1 MSIPRVLQ
9 ITAAILILLGFV
21 WGIVNAPFALGLTYG
36 SAILAM
42 AIDRGVQCLGRKGI
56 PRTVAI
62 ALLIF
67 IILLA
72 IAGILALAGPILISQ
87 IRYLIAFVPQAID
100 RLQDASWFE
109 KVAREID
116 LADQLQRLKQQ
127 IPTILSRTLNAALGA
142 AFQVLSWM
150 LFAVTVFFLTVFML
164 VFGRKFLQKIL
175 EQSLPQSEKRY
186 RQILHSIHRSVGGYI
201 FGLGLVVLLNA
212 TATSVFLAIVGIPLF
227 LLLGLLSGFSTII
240 PILGPTFTAMVV
252 SLIALTESGWPK
264 ALGVIIFFVIYQQ
277 FENQVIGPLIYRKTA
292 RINPLALVVGLL
304 FLSELFGFA
313 GAVLSVP
320 TMAIAQVLYLEIIHS
335 KKPAIST
342 YQTN

>member
-1 MSIPRVLQ
+1 MSIPRALQ
-9 ITAAILILLGFV
+9 ITAAILILAGLV
-21 WGIVNAPFALGLTYG
+21 WGVVNAPFALGLTYG

-42 AIDRGVQCLGRKGI
+42 AIDRGVQCLGRKGV
-56 PRTVAI
+56 PRTAGI
-62 ALLIF
+62 ALLLS
-67 IILLA
+67 IILLLV
-72 IAGILALAGPILISQ
+72 AGILALAGPILISQ
-87 IRYLIAFVPQAID
+87 IRYFIAFVPQAID
-100 RLQDASWFE
+100 RLQDTPWFE
-109 KVAREID
+109 RVAREID

-127 IPTILSRTLNAALGA
+127 IPTILTRTIDAALGA
-142 AFQVLSWM
+142 AFQVLSWI

-164 VFGRKFLQKIL
+164 VFGRKFLQRVL
-175 EQSLPQSEKRY
+175 EQLLPQSKKRY
-186 RQILHSIHRSVGGYI
+186 QQVLHNIYRSVGGYI

-212 TATSVFLAIVGIPLF
+212 TATTTFLAIMGIPLF

-240 PILGPTFTAMVV
+240 PIAGPTFTALVV

-264 ALGVIIFFVIYQQ
+264 ALGVIIFLVIYQQ

-320 TMAIAQVLYLEIIHS
+320 TMAILQVLYLEIIHS
-335 KKPAIST
+335 IKPAVST
-342 YQTN
+342 DQSN